1 VAGEIITTELA
12 PRPDAPLSQAVRV
25 GQLVFVSGLTPFTRE
40 IARAKGWLG
49 WLKSPVTG
57 ERADACD
64 RYPEVLVSRQA
75 LRLGLGPSL
84 RVARMGGCIGGIL
97 MGTCRILDESR
108 SVLESVGGR

>member
-49 WLKSPVTG
+49 WLRSPG
-57 ERADACD
+57 D
-64 RYPEVLVSRQA
+64 
-75 LRLGLGPSL
+75 
-84 RVARMGGCIGGIL
+84 GG
-97 MGTCRILDESR
+97 TR
-108 SVLESVGGR
+108 